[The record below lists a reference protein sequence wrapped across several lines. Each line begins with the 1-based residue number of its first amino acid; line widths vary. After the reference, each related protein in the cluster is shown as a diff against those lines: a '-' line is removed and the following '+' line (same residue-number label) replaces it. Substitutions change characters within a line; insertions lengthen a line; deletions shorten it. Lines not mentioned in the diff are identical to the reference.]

1 MLHLRR
7 TIWCLL
13 LSLVPISLVI
23 GDETGISKSP
33 SSKSVIDGTSQTV
46 DWFSPELG
54 FLIAIVMLALVL
66 VARKR
71 NAP

>member
-7 TIWCLL
+7 AIWCLL
-13 LSLVPISLVI
+13 LSSVPISLVT
-23 GDETGISKSP
+23 GEETGVSKNP

-46 DWFSPELG
+46 GWFSPELG

-66 VARKR
+66 VARNH